1 MRDMECEAQ
10 AGADRPRDSATILAD
25 GVKECGAASPALNGP
40 PCRPGTHPLP
50 DLAEERDRARRIA
63 GVVVV
68 EVAVNGDVRL
78 QQFLDGGNPH
88 LHFALAVDQ
97 DAVPVLGFFLDAL
110 AVAEPAHVGETG
122 GVEMFCIFWKEVGGG
137 RSPRI
142 E

>member
-1 MRDMECEAQ
+1 MRDIECEPQ
-10 AGADRPRDSATILAD
+10 AGADRPRDSATVLAD

-50 DLAEERDRARRIA
+50 NFTEESDRARRIT

-97 DAVPVLGFFLDAL
+97 DAVPVLGLFLDAL
-110 AVAEPAHVGETG
+110 AVTEPAHVVKPAVSKCFAYSGRKSAG
-122 GVEMFCIFWKEVGGG
+122 GVPGG
-137 RSPRI
+137 
-142 E
+142 